1 MHHQLQ
7 MMGSLVK
14 KMGEIVARETRYV
27 EKIPLT
33 TFLEEDTTAL
43 LEEANSLVECQVNF
57 GNVLFDEY
65 ILPKYTILLLR
76 RALCMRDN
84 KYWAMKVG
92 LVCVYFEKYNT
103 TIME

>member
-1 MHHQLQ
+1 
-7 MMGSLVK
+7 MGSLVK

-92 LVCVYFEKYNT
+92 LVCVYFAKYNT

>member
-1 MHHQLQ
+1 

-92 LVCVYFEKYNT
+92 LVCVYFAKYNN

>member
-1 MHHQLQ
+1 
-7 MMGSLVK
+7 MGSLVK

-57 GNVLFDEY
+57 GNVLFDKY
-65 ILPKYTILLLR
+65 ILPKYTIFLLR

-92 LVCVYFEKYNT
+92 LVCVHFAKYNT
-103 TIME
+103 TIMV

>member
-14 KMGEIVARETRYV
+14 KMGEIVAMETRYV
-27 EKIPLT
+27 EKIPLA
-33 TFLEEDTTAL
+33 TFLEEDTTPL
-43 LEEANSLVECQVNF
+43 LEEANSLVECQVNS
-57 GNVLFDEY
+57 GKVVLFLTKIY
-65 ILPKYTILLLR
+65 SLLLR

-92 LVCVYFEKYNT
+92 LVCVYFAKYNN